1 MYSFHEIQNLPLYQ
15 DFQMNI
21 VYGDASYALE
31 NKYWLI
37 ELIGFN
43 YFQSY

>member
-21 VYGDASYALE
+21 ASYVGISLE

-37 ELIGFN
+37 KLIGFN
-43 YFQSY
+43 YFPSY